1 MANIPTTNTGLGMLA
16 AAPSTSTNGS
26 GTRRGDSG
34 SWFEALSE
42 AWGNTLDQEA
52 GRISQMSDAIG
63 PDGNDNPSAIT
74 QLTAESLRMS
84 FMSQS
89 ESSSVDSV
97 GKALETMARKD

>member
-1 MANIPTTNTGLGMLA
+1 MVNTTIDNGLGMLA

-52 GRISQMSDAIG
+52 DRISQMSDAIG
-63 PDGNDNPSAIT
+63 PGGNDDPSAIT

-89 ESSSVDSV
+89 SSSSVDSV

>member
-1 MANIPTTNTGLGMLA
+1 MMA
-16 AAPSTSTNGS
+16 AAPSTSTSGS

-63 PDGNDNPSAIT
+63 VDGNDNPSDISK
-74 QLTAESLRMS
+74 LTAESLRMG

>member
-1 MANIPTTNTGLGMLA
+1 
-16 AAPSTSTNGS
+16 
-26 GTRRGDSG
+26 
-34 SWFEALSE
+34 
-42 AWGNTLDQEA
+42 
-52 GRISQMSDAIG
+52 MSDAIG